1 MTVEVIVEMS
11 AIVTKQVHLPA
22 DCAERLERLAQGRGM
37 SEDAL
42 LEKALSLLFQLA
54 EATDEADDPRAWQA
68 LGLSAFE
75 RDWDNEEDAIYD
87 DWRKHYGVT
96 S

>member
-1 MTVEVIVEMS
+1 V
-11 AIVTKQVHLPA
+11 
-22 DCAERLERLAQGRGM
+22 

-42 LEKALSLLFQLA
+42 IEKGLDLLFQLV
-54 EATDEADDPRAWQA
+54 EATEEADDPRAWQA

-87 DWRKHYGVT
+87 DWRKHCGVT
-96 S
+96 LSDVHSCCPFNAAA

>member
-1 MTVEVIVEMS
+1 MVEMS
-11 AIVTKQVHLPA
+11 SVITKQVHLPT
-22 DCAERLERLAQGRGM
+22 DYAEQLERLAQGRGV

-42 LEKALSLLFQLA
+42 IEKGLDLLFQLA
-54 EATDEADDPRAWQA
+54 EVTEDIDDPRAWQA

-87 DWRKHYGVT
+87 DWRKHYGVAG
-96 S
+96 